1 MAELR
6 KLGNF
11 ELMQRIGQGGMGA
24 VYKARQ
30 VTLDRIVAL
39 KVLPP
44 TLAKQP
50 TFIERFLREARASAR
65 LSHPNIVSGIDVGED
80 GGVYYFAM
88 EFIEGSS
95 AKSLIRQGGQS
106 EEQVLKIGS
115 FIADALAHAHG
126 HGILH
131 RDIKPDNIL
140 IDNEGT
146 PKLCDLG
153 LARLDYQTE
162 DEKGLTQDGATLG
175 TPYYM
180 SPEQARGQHDLD
192 PKTDLYSLGAT
203 LYHLLTG
210 KPIFDGATAAVIM
223 SMHVNTKCSSP
234 VDAGAHA
241 SKGLVAIL
249 AKLLTKDRAD
259 RYKSAAKLVEDLN
272 RVAKGESPQH
282 AALPPGKWPFV
293 GIAPGLQSR
302 KAGTGGA
309 ANPSETT
316 RKPRSEAATKWLP
329 LLGGAAAIAIV
340 ASFYFSGNK
349 LKMSDLA
356 VVPHSLPQA
365 EHASVVP
372 SVSPVKPVKAVLS
385 AEELK
390 RHEEAADAA
399 AKKFAGEANALAA
412 QGKFDSAIALW
423 EKAAAEQ
430 AGLIAPRAAKA
441 TAEIRGHAEAK
452 LQGPLE
458 QAEKCLT
465 EKRWADGRKALDAAG
480 EIEYGAWGPRLKNLR
495 AKLAA
500 GEQAEGEAAK
510 TAALASLE
518 KALAQHLNTFVDAT
532 LKGDLIA
539 ARKAATDAK
548 ADHALK
554 DLAAKVQDMSDVCA
568 ALEKA
573 EAARLAPLEALK
585 DGKIHSFEKVKET
598 ITGIVTGVTADA
610 IAVHFQIPGGG
621 SADTKIRF
629 ADLTPAERK
638 RLAGNFKPATPA
650 EFLVQGIGALAA
662 GDTHAAM
669 ADLSSLKD
677 YPLAAAYQARLD
689 EKLMAVLEAAAKP
702 AWEAIAQSAGTGKI
716 PDQKAKDLSDKV
728 AAFEKEYGKTKFA
741 ASVATEL
748 AALTERLFGH
758 APQLTLDLGGGVKLE
773 LVLISPGKFMMGS
786 PATEAKR
793 LEFETQHSVTLTQPF
808 YMGKYPVTQ
817 EQFEILMGKNPSMTK
832 AAKNPV
838 DMVTWNDA
846 QDFCARVSKKTDKSV
861 KLPTEAEWEYAC
873 RAGST
878 TAYYFGDNEANL
890 GEFCWYKDNSIDR
903 PPGDKPADK
912 PGDRR
917 GFAAKI
923 THPVGG
929 KKQNAWGLY
938 DMHGNVCQWCQDW
951 LDKYAEQ
958 VAVDPQGPAQ
968 GFRHVLRGGSSQ
980 LPAGECRSAYRI
992 GYPAERFSGHVGGF
1006 GFRVI
1011 VVPPARQ

>member
-282 AALPPGKWPFV
+282 AALSPGKWPFV

-316 RKPRSEAATKWLP
+316 RKPRNEAAAGATKWLP

-340 ASFYFSGNK
+340 AAFFFGGNK
-349 LKMSDLA
+349 PKTPDLA
-356 VVPHSLPQA
+356 VVPHLQPQA

-441 TAEIRGHAEAK
+441 TAEIRGQAEAK

-458 QAEKCLT
+458 LAEKCLT

-480 EIEYGAWGPRLKNLR
+480 DIEYGAWGLRLKNLR

-500 GEQAEGEAAK
+500 GEQAEVDAAK

-539 ARKAATDAK
+539 ARKASADAK
-548 ADHALK
+548 AEHALK
-554 DLAAKVQDMSDVCA
+554 DLEAKVQAMSDVCA
-568 ALEKA
+568 ALEKID
-573 EAARLAPLEALK
+573 AARLAPLEALK
-585 DGKIHSFEKVKET
+585 DGKVHTFEKTKERV
-598 ITGIVTGVTADA
+598 TGIVTGITSDS
-610 IAVHFQIPGGG
+610 IAVHVNISGG
-621 SADTKIRF
+621 SFPTKIRF
-629 ADLTPAERK
+629 ADLLPSERK
-638 RLAGNFKPATPA
+638 RLAGNFKPATPS
-650 EFLVQGIGALAA
+650 EFLALCIGALAT
-662 GDTHAAM
+662 GDTQAAM

-677 YPLAAAYQARLD
+677 YPLAPAYQARLD
-689 EKLMAVLEAAAKP
+689 EKIMAALEAAAKP
-702 AWEAIAQSAGTGKI
+702 AWEAIMKSAGTGKI
-716 PDQKAKDLSDKV
+716 PEQKIKDLTDKF

-741 ASVATEL
+741 TSVEAEM
-748 AALTERLFGH
+748 AALAERLFL
-758 APQLTLDLGGGVKLE
+758 QINLGGGVKLE

-786 PATEAKR
+786 PAAEAKR
-793 LEFETQHSVTLTQPF
+793 MDFETQHPVMLTQPF

-817 EQFEILMGKNPSMTK
+817 EQYEILMGKNPSVLK

-838 DMVTWNDA
+838 EMVTWNDA
-846 QDFCARVSKKTDKSV
+846 QDFCARASKKTDKTV

-890 GEFCWYKDNSIDR
+890 GDYCWYKDNSADR
-903 PPGDKPADK
+903 PPGDKPAVDK

-917 GFAAKI
+917 GFATKMI
-923 THPVGG
+923 HPVGG

-951 LDKYAEQ
+951 LEKYSELA
-958 VAVDPQGPAQ
+958 AVDPQGPAQ

-980 LPAGECRSAYRI
+980 LSAGECRSAYRI